1 MNAMPPSFTA
11 TPDSLAFGRNDTLE
25 AALRWTA
32 LAEAARVVATLAR
45 VETETG
51 AEDGRE
57 IDELLKAADPW
68 RRERAEHGIADIS
81 AFMQP
86 GIVALLSVSA
96 RGVDPKPAAL
106 ALWEEFVDARSAV
119 IALLNPAGAA

>member
-1 MNAMPPSFTA
+1 MPPSFHA
-11 TPDSLAFGRNDTLE
+11 AAGSALFGSDDTLE
-25 AALRWTA
+25 TSLRWTA

-45 VETETG
+45 VETQP
-51 AEDGRE
+51 AAADGQE
-57 IDELLKAADPW
+57 IAELLHGADPW

-96 RGVDPKPAAL
+96 RGADPGPAAL
-106 ALWEEFVDARSAV
+106 ALWDEFIAARAAV
-119 IALLNPAGAA
+119 LSLLEPAGAA

>member
-1 MNAMPPSFTA
+1 MPPSFYA
-11 TPDSLAFGRNDTLE
+11 APDNFVPGRNETLE
-25 AALRWTA
+25 ASLRWTA

-45 VETETG
+45 VETEP
-51 AEDGRE
+51 ASADGRE
-57 IDELLKAADPW
+57 IGELLQGADPW

-96 RGVDPKPAAL
+96 RGVDPKPAAQ
-106 ALWEEFVDARSAV
+106 ALWEEFIDARAAV
-119 IALLNPAGAA
+119 MALLNPAGAA

>member
-1 MNAMPPSFTA
+1 MNAMPPSFYA
-11 TPDSLAFGRNDTLE
+11 APDSALFGSETLE
-25 AALRWTA
+25 ASLRWTA

-45 VETETG
+45 VETQ
-51 AEDGRE
+51 ACAADGRE
-57 IDELLKAADPW
+57 ISELLHRADPW

-96 RGVDPKPAAL
+96 RGADPGPAAL
-106 ALWEEFVDARSAV
+106 ALWDEFIAARGAV
-119 IALLNPAGAA
+119 LALLEPAGAA